1 MRRVRFLS
9 IALLVLALPLLGA
22 CSLLGRG
29 SPGETVTLE
38 INNNLAV
45 PAALSVYAYSDVGSR
60 QLIGSVSPDRQAV
73 LRFHAAHITGNYRFV
88 AVVRRGSQLV
98 SNPVSLNGGETV
110 TWELR
115 NNVLLVAR

>member
-1 MRRVRFLS
+1 MRRARSIF
-9 IALLVLALPLLGA
+9 IALLVLPVLGA
-22 CSLLGRG
+22 CSLLRQK

-38 INNNLAV
+38 INNNLAI
-45 PAALSVYAYSDVGSR
+45 PQALTVYAYSDVGSR

-73 LRFHAAHITGNYRFV
+73 LRFHAAYITGSYRFV

-98 SNPVSLNGGETV
+98 SNSVSLNGGETV

>member
-1 MRRVRFLS
+1 MRRARSIS
-9 IALLVLALPLLGA
+9 IALLLLALPVLGA
-22 CSLLGRG
+22 CSLLRHNG
-29 SPGETVTLE
+29 PGETVTLE
-38 INNNLAV
+38 INNNLAI
-45 PAALSVYAYSDVGSR
+45 PAALTVYAYSDVGSR

-73 LRFHAAHITGNYRFV
+73 LRFHAGNITGSYRFV